1 MIIENCQNLAEI
13 NFGECC
19 TLKNKFVYLA
29 TIVVALLYLAAGHH
43 FATLGLSVF
52 KEKSPTA
59 VVEARVLKLLP
70 ADGAGKFAQIRFK
83 AELLSGSQ
91 QGAKVTA
98 AQNKAGSFAAGRDVS
113 VGDTVLLLP
122 DQQKQGEWSYAEHL
136 RSNVLM
142 WLFAVFA
149 LSIIAFGRMQGVN
162 TLISLIF
169 CCLSIFAVFVPA
181 ILSGKNVYLWTIL
194 TCAFIVV
201 TNLLLVNGLNRK
213 TTATILGCV
222 GGLVMAALISI
233 AADSFLQ
240 LTGLVDEDSMYL
252 LFLNPAD
259 PVDLKAIVFSAII
272 IGALGAIMDV
282 AMDIASALNELAVT
296 TVKPTRKMLL
306 QAGNNIGRDILG
318 MMSNTLILAYIGG
331 SLTIVLLFFA
341 YNHSLLYLMNKEM
354 VVVEILQAVI
364 GSFGILFTIP
374 LTSFICSRLYVPQR
388 RRHYP
393 QSRDEEA

>member
-1 MIIENCQNLAEI
+1 M
-13 NFGECC
+13 
-19 TLKNKFVYLA
+19 KNKFVYLV
-29 TIVVALLYLAAGHH
+29 TIILAVLYLAAGHY
-43 FATLGLSVF
+43 FAVQGLSFF
-52 KEKSPTA
+52 KEKSPTD
-59 VVEARVLKLLP
+59 VVEARVVKLLP
-70 ADGAGKFAQIRFK
+70 AAAGAKFEQIRFE
-83 AELLSGSQ
+83 AELLSGRQ
-91 QGAKVTA
+91 EGVKVTA
-98 AQNKAGSFAAGRDVS
+98 AQNKAGSFAVGRDVA
-113 VGDTVLLLP
+113 VGDKVLLLP
-122 DQQKQGEWSYAEHL
+122 GQSSQGEWSYAEHL

-181 ILSGKNVYLWTIL
+181 ILSGKNVYCWTIL

-201 TNLLLVNGLNRK
+201 TNLLLVNGISRK
-213 TTATILGCV
+213 TIATILGCI
-222 GGLVMAALISI
+222 GGLVIAALIS
-233 AADSFLQ
+233 ASADSFLQ

-259 PVDLKAIVFSAII
+259 PVDLKAIIFSAII
-272 IGALGAIMDV
+272 
-282 AMDIASALNELAVT
+282 IASALNELAAT
-296 TVKPTRKMLL
+296 TAEPTRKMLL

-341 YNHSLLYLMNKEM
+341 YNHSLLYLLNKEM

-374 LTSFICSRLYVPQR
+374 FTSFICSRLYVKKAG
-388 RRHYP
+388 RRHK
-393 QSRDEEA
+393 SGLENKI

>member
-1 MIIENCQNLAEI
+1 M
-13 NFGECC
+13 
-19 TLKNKFVYLA
+19 KNKFVYLV
-29 TIVVALLYLAAGHH
+29 TIVLAVLYLAAGHY
-43 FATLGLSVF
+43 FAVQGLSFF
-52 KEKSPTA
+52 KEKSPTD
-59 VVEARVLKLLP
+59 VVEARVVKLLP
-70 ADGAGKFAQIRFK
+70 AAAGAKFEQIRFE
-83 AELLSGSQ
+83 AELLSGRQ
-91 QGAKVTA
+91 EGVKVTA
-98 AQNKAGSFAAGRDVS
+98 AQNKAGSFAVGRDVA
-113 VGDTVLLLP
+113 VGDKVLLLP
-122 DQQKQGEWSYAEHL
+122 GQSSQGEWSYAEHL

-181 ILSGKNVYLWTIL
+181 ILSGKNVYCWTIL

-201 TNLLLVNGLNRK
+201 TNLLLVNGISRK
-213 TTATILGCV
+213 T
-222 GGLVMAALISI
+222 
-233 AADSFLQ
+233 
-240 LTGLVDEDSMYL
+240 
-252 LFLNPAD
+252 
-259 PVDLKAIVFSAII
+259 VDLKAIIFSAII

-282 AMDIASALNELAVT
+282 AMDIASALNELAAT
-296 TVKPTRKMLL
+296 TAEPTRKMLL

-341 YNHSLLYLMNKEM
+341 YNHSLLYLLNKEM

-374 LTSFICSRLYVPQR
+374 FASFICSRLYVKKAG
-388 RRHYP
+388 RRHK
-393 QSRDEEA
+393 SGLENKI

>member
-1 MIIENCQNLAEI
+1 M
-13 NFGECC
+13 
-19 TLKNKFVYLA
+19 KNKFVYLA

>member
-1 MIIENCQNLAEI
+1 M
-13 NFGECC
+13 
-19 TLKNKFVYLA
+19 KNKFVYLA

-43 FATLGLSVF
+43 FATRGLSVF

-393 QSRDEEA
+393 QSRDEEE

>member
-1 MIIENCQNLAEI
+1 M
-13 NFGECC
+13 
-19 TLKNKFVYLA
+19 KNKFVYLV
-29 TIVVALLYLAAGHH
+29 TIVLAVLYLAAGHY
-43 FATLGLSVF
+43 FAVQGLSFF
-52 KEKSPTA
+52 KEKSPTD
-59 VVEARVLKLLP
+59 VVETRVVKLLP
-70 ADGAGKFAQIRFK
+70 AAAGAKFEQIRFE
-83 AELLSGSQ
+83 AELLSGRQ
-91 QGAKVTA
+91 EGIKVTA
-98 AQNKAGSFAAGRDVS
+98 AQNKAGSFAVGRDVA
-113 VGDTVLLLP
+113 VGDKVLLLP
-122 DQQKQGEWSYAEHL
+122 GRSSQGEWSYAEHL

-162 TLISLIF
+162 TLISLLF

-181 ILSGKNVYLWTIL
+181 ILSGKNVYCWTIL

-201 TNLLLVNGLNRK
+201 TNLLLVNGISRK
-213 TTATILGCV
+213 TVATILGCI
-222 GGLVMAALISI
+222 GGLVIAALIS
-233 AADSFLQ
+233 ASADSFLQ

-259 PVDLKAIVFSAII
+259 PVDLKAIIFSAII

-282 AMDIASALNELAVT
+282 AMDIASALNELAAT
-296 TVKPTRKMLL
+296 TAEPTRKMLL

-374 LTSFICSRLYVPQR
+374 FTSFICSRLYAKKAG
-388 RRHYP
+388 RRHK
-393 QSRDEEA
+393 SGLENKI

>member
-1 MIIENCQNLAEI
+1 M
-13 NFGECC
+13 
-19 TLKNKFVYLA
+19 KNKIVYFV
-29 TIVVALLYLAAGHH
+29 TIVLALLYLAAGHY
-43 FATLGLSVF
+43 FATQGLSFF
-52 KEKSPTA
+52 KEKASTD
-59 VVEARVLKLLP
+59 VIEARVLKLLP
-70 ADGAGKFAQIRFK
+70 AETGAKFQQIKFE

-98 AQNKAGSFAAGRDVS
+98 IQNKSGSFAAGRDVAA
-113 VGDTVLLLP
+113 GDKVLLLP
-122 DQQKQGEWSYAEHL
+122 DQKGHGAWSYAEHL

-181 ILSGKNVYLWTIL
+181 IISGKNVYCWTIL
-194 TCAFIVV
+194 TCAFIIV
-201 TNLLLVNGLNRK
+201 TNLLLVNGINRK
-213 TTATILGCV
+213 TIATILGCI
-222 GGLVMAALISI
+222 GGLVIAALISV

-259 PVDLKAIVFSAII
+259 PIDLKAIVFSAII

-282 AMDIASALNELAVT
+282 AMDIASALNELAAT
-296 TVKPTRKMLL
+296 STAPTRKMLL

-341 YNHSLLYLMNKEM
+341 YNHSLLYLLNKEM
-354 VVVEILQAVI
+354 VVAEILQAVI

-374 LTSFICSRLYVPQR
+374 FTSFICSRLYVKKTER
-388 RRHYP
+388 RYK
-393 QSRDEEA
+393 SGLENKI